1 MYLKKLSL
9 INFKNFKDVNLSFAD
24 HVNCF
29 VGDNGGGKTNL
40 LDAIH
45 YLSFC
50 KSFINPIEGQ
60 NINHGEGFYMIQGT
74 FELNKKEEKVYCGFK
89 KGNKK
94 TFKRNS
100 KEYSRLAD
108 HIGLLPV
115 VMVSPEDI
123 SLISEGSE
131 IRRKLIDTI
140 ISQLDKIYL
149 DNLIEYNKILLQRN
163 ALLKRLAG
171 TVNFDVPSLEV
182 WDEQMVRLGKL
193 IHDKRLAFMEQFLPI
208 FQEYF
213 NFISGGAEKVSIS
226 YSSQLNDKDFSLIL
240 AEALDR
246 DRIVQYS
253 TVGIHKDD
261 LLFKIEG
268 FPIKKIGSQGQK
280 KSFVIAIRLAQF
292 DFIKNF
298 KEFKPLLLLD
308 DIFDK
313 LDPSRVK
320 KLIEKVSGE
329 AFGQIFITHTHKKRL
344 KEVLKNIAVGYM
356 MFNVNNGLVLLD
368 KKNPSLVK

>member
-1 MYLKKLSL
+1 M
-9 INFKNFKDVNLSFAD
+9 
-24 HVNCF
+24 
-29 VGDNGGGKTNL
+29 
-40 LDAIH
+40 
-45 YLSFC
+45 
-50 KSFINPIEGQ
+50 
-60 NINHGEGFYMIQGT
+60 
-74 FELNKKEEKVYCGFK
+74 
-89 KGNKK
+89 
-94 TFKRNS
+94 
-100 KEYSRLAD
+100 
-108 HIGLLPV
+108 
-115 VMVSPEDI
+115 
-123 SLISEGSE
+123 
-131 IRRKLIDTI
+131 
-140 ISQLDKIYL
+140 SQLDKIYL